1 MNPRIPNLA
10 GALNFRDMGGYPT
23 IDGRRV
29 KWNQLYRSGTTHA
42 MTDEDLQYVF
52 ASGIR
57 YACDLRSN
65 SERHHQP
72 SRLSGIANI
81 EYSFRDHDRP
91 PGDLSRLIK
100 EPNASRER
108 TRERMRMLYRDLPY
122 EFRDAYRELFVKLAN
137 GQLPMVFNC
146 TAGKDRTGVAAALVL
161 TALGVPRATVLEDY
175 LLTEQFHGQCCEMI
189 LRGRSAGFF
198 EGIAREIWEPMMRA
212 DSAYLDDMF
221 DQLDTAHGSTLCYL
235 AQELGVDHTMVV
247 RLRSQ
252 LLERQ

>member
-1 MNPRIPNLA
+1 MNLRIPNLV

-23 IDGRRV
+23 MDGRRV
-29 KWNQLYRSGTTHA
+29 KWNRLYRSGTTHA
-42 MTDEDLQYVF
+42 MTNEDLQYVF

-65 SERHHQP
+65 SERNHQP
-72 SRLSGIANI
+72 SRLSGIADI
-81 EYSFRDHDRP
+81 EYWFRDHDRP

-100 EPNASRER
+100 ESSASPER

-137 GQLPMVFNC
+137 GQMPLVFNC

-161 TALGVPRATVLEDY
+161 TALGVPRESVLEDY
-175 LLTEQFHGQCCEMI
+175 LLTEQFHEQCCEMI
-189 LRGRSAGFF
+189 LRGRSAAYFG
-198 EGIAREIWEPMMRA
+198 GIAREIWEPMMRA
-212 DSAYLDDMF
+212 DSDYLDAMF
-221 DQLDTAHGSTLCYL
+221 DQLNAAHGSAVCYL
-235 AQELGVDHTMVV
+235 SEELGVDEAMVG

-252 LLERQ
+252 LLEGQ